1 MKTFSK
7 VLIGV
12 GTQSG
17 DITRICIDI
26 TPVQCLTHDNHQP
39 VSLIAE
45 PMSEPDIFGR
55 THEVFALLINGL
67 PDQEY

>member
-26 TPVQCLTHDNHQP
+26 TPVQCKLQENQP

-55 THEVFALLINGL
+55 THEVFALLITGIR
-67 PDQEY
+67 D

>member
-26 TPVQCLTHDNHQP
+26 TPVQCKLQENQP

-55 THEVFALLINGL
+55 THEVFALLISRL

>member
-26 TPVQCLTHDNHQP
+26 TPVQCHLQENQP

-55 THEVFALLINGL
+55 THEVFALLISGIK
-67 PDQEY
+67 D